1 MPGNKHMGLGPPKP
15 IADVLGD
22 YTRGQRRLPRFG
34 TMGANQ
40 RNGDRVVQMFIDKP
54 AEATSRP

>member
-1 MPGNKHMGLGPPKP
+1 MGLGLPKP